1 MQALKKHAQKLP
13 QKSDKCSS
21 LLTAGSENPYPK
33 STQND
38 RNRVKVGSWDP
49 RGEARG
55 TVWAQ
60 SGKKSKKE
68 GMSLKNSLL
77 FETLF
82 VLFAK
87 KWASFFCVF
96 LHTLQ
101 NGSLRDIG
109 AQKALK
115 RRPKVTFCAYYWGVV
130 NYQKTCSRLHGS
142 SI

>member
-1 MQALKKHAQKLP
+1 MPRSSPEKVTSVPLCLRQAAKIPTQSLP
-13 QKSDKCSS
+13 KMIEI
-21 LLTAGSENPYPK
+21 GSKWGPGTLGGRP
-33 STQND
+33 
-38 RNRVKVGSWDP
+38 
-49 RGEARG
+49 EARFG
-55 TVWAQ
+55 PKVE
-60 SGKKSKKE
+60 KMSKKE
-68 GMSLKNSLL
+68 GAGVKNPSL

-96 LHTLQ
+96 FKTLQ

-109 AQKALK
+109 TRKALK